1 MMEYQNMQFPASET
15 VFPCVHPF
23 PCIATLCHEQ
33 AQDCNINMPFPV
45 KFVAISLFN

>member
-1 MMEYQNMQFPASET
+1 MMEYKNMQFPVRKQFFP
-15 VFPCVHPF
+15 VFTCF
-23 PCIATLCHEQ
+23 PVATLCHEQ